1 MFFEHIFQTPTFLTL
16 FARFAAFY
24 TSQVFLRLFAIF
36 LSLSALILRTVKI
49 FLKPPRFFD
58 AANLFFT
65 QLKLSFIDTIY
76 NR

>member
-1 MFFEHIFQTPTFLTL
+1 MFFEHIFQSPTFLTV
-16 FARFAAFY
+16 FACFTAFSASRIFCDSLRFFEHISSY
-24 TSQVFLRLFAIF
+24 FEYYEEVFKSHYA
-36 LSLSALILRTVKI
+36 
-49 FLKPPRFFD
+49 FFD

>member
-36 LSLSALILRTVKI
+36 SSISAIILSTMKI
-49 FLKPPRFFD
+49 F
-58 AANLFFT
+58 
-65 QLKLSFIDTIY
+65 
-76 NR
+76 